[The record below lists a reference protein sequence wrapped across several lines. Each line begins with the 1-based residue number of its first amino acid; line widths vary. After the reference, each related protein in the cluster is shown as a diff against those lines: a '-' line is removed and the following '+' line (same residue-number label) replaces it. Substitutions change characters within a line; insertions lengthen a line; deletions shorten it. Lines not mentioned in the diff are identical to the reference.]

1 MSDLA
6 SLVTPVLIVGFLIL
20 GFVGVPIIVW
30 AAFGAALLYMQ
41 GTATAGCW
49 MAYGIATLVL
59 LPTPIRAY
67 LLSLPVMKL
76 LKAFKILP
84 KISET
89 EKVALKAG
97 DVWVESELFSGKP
110 SFKNLINQSYPKLT
124 AEEEAFLAGPCE
136 QLCAMAD
143 DYQIWKDGDM
153 SKELWSFIKK
163 NGFLGLIIPKEYGG
177 RGFSALGHSA
187 VIAKLST
194 KSIASSITVMV
205 PNSLGPAELLLH
217 YGTDEQKKKY
227 LPKLASGE
235 EIPAFGLTEAN
246 AGSDAGAISASGEVF
261 KGEDGKLY
269 IKLNW
274 NKRYITLAAVA
285 TTLGLAFKLRDP
297 NKLLGRGEDI
307 GITCALVPTS
317 LPGVTHD
324 RRHDPLGVPFFNCPT
339 QGKDVVISIDQ
350 VIGGAEW
357 AGRGWQMLMESL
369 AAGRGISL
377 PGQATGG
384 MKYIYRVASA
394 HAKVRKQ
401 FGLSIGNF
409 EGIQEP
415 LARIGGYTYM
425 LEAGRVYTLGA
436 IDNHVK
442 PPVITAMCKYN
453 FTEIAR
459 HSINDAMDICG
470 GAAISRGPRNLLAH
484 MYIAT
489 PISVTVEGA
498 NILTRTLIVF
508 GQGALR
514 AHPFAVKEVDAA
526 DNNDVIGFDR
536 AFFGHVGH
544 VFRNLMRTILLTLTR
559 GYIIL
564 PYRGNGL
571 ARYYQKLAWTS
582 ASFAFLTDLAMGTL
596 GGSLKVKGKLTGRFA
611 DILSNMYLATA
622 VLKRYEEEGFRKEDY
637 PFVRWALD
645 TNFVNI
651 QKAFDG
657 IYSNFDVPFIGWIIK
672 GPVAWWS
679 QVNKLGSNPSDR
691 LEIKIAKLMQTPG
704 EQRVRHTTGIY
715 APKDVSK
722 EHFATLEQAMDL
734 TVKGDAIARKVRKAT
749 KSGKLKK
756 APAAVLYK
764 NALEAGVIDQSE
776 FDTMSNTVRVVNEA
790 MTVDDFPASAQN
802 SKS

>member
-1 MSDLA
+1 MSDL
-6 SLVTPVLIVGFLIL
+6 SSFVTPALIIGALIL
-20 GFVGVPIIVW
+20 GFVGAPILVW
-30 AAFGAALLYMQ
+30 TVFGAILM
-41 GTATAGCW
+41 W
-49 MAYGIATLVL
+49 MAAATTMCWIIFGVAAALF

-76 LKAFKILP
+76 MTALKILP

-110 SFKNLINQSYPKLT
+110 SFKNLMNQAYPSLT
-124 AEEEAFLAGPCE
+124 AEEQAFLDGPVE

-153 SKELWSFIKK
+153 PKEMWAFTKK
-163 NGFLGLIIPKEYGG
+163 HGFLGLIIPKEYGG
-177 RGFSALGHSA
+177 LGFSALGHSA

-194 KSIASSITVMV
+194 KSLAASISVMV

-217 YGTDEQKKKY
+217 YGTDEQKKKF

-235 EIPAFGLTEAN
+235 EIPAFGLTEPN
-246 AGSDAGAISASGEVF
+246 AGSDAGAIAASGEVF

-274 NKRYITLAAVA
+274 NKRYITLAAIA

-297 NKLLGRGEDI
+297 QNFLGKGVDI
-307 GITCALVPTS
+307 GITCALVPTN
-317 LPGVTHD
+317 LPGVIND

-339 QGKDVVISIDQ
+339 QGKDVIISIDQ

-357 AGRGWQMLMESL
+357 AGRGWQMLMECL

-377 PGQATGG
+377 PAQATGG
-384 MKYIYRVASA
+384 LKYVYRVCSA

-401 FGLSIGNF
+401 FGLSIANF

-425 LEAGRVYTLGA
+425 LEAARIYTLGA
-436 IDNHVK
+436 IDNHIK
-442 PPVITAMCKYN
+442 PPVVTAMCKYN
-453 FTEIAR
+453 FTEIGRKA
-459 HSINDAMDICG
+459 INDAMDICG
-470 GAAISRGPRNLLAH
+470 GSAISKGPRNLLAH

-498 NILTRTLIVF
+498 NILTRTLIVY

-514 AHPFAVKEVDAA
+514 AHPYAVKEVDAVERG
-526 DNNDVIGFDR
+526 DVSGFDK
-536 AFFGHVGH
+536 AFFGHIGH
-544 VFRNLMRTILLTLTR
+544 VIRNLVRSIALTLTR
-559 GYIIL
+559 GRIII
-564 PYRGNGL
+564 PHRGHGVG
-571 ARYYQKLAWTS
+571 RYYQKLAWAS
-582 ASFAFLTDLAMGTL
+582 ASFALLSDIAMGTL

-622 VLKRYEEEGFRKEDY
+622 VLKRYEVEGFKKEDY

-645 TNFVNI
+645 TTFFNM
-651 QKAFDG
+651 QTAFDG
-657 IYSNFDVPFIGWIIK
+657 IYSNFDAPLVGWFFR
-672 GPVAWWS
+672 GPIALWS
-679 QVNKLGSNPSDR
+679 QLNPINKAASD
-691 LEIKIAKLMQTPG
+691 LAEIKMAKRMVVPS
-704 EQRVRHTTGIY
+704 EQRIRHTTGVY
-715 APKDVSK
+715 APTDATKDQ
-722 EHFATLEQAMDL
+722 FARLEKAMEM
-734 TVKGDAIARKVRKAT
+734 TVMSDAIARKVRKAV
-749 KSGKLKK
+749 KKGELKK
-756 APAAVLYK
+756 APATVLYK
-764 NALEAGVIDQSE
+764 NALDAKIIDQAE
-776 FDTMSNTVRVVNEA
+776 FDAIAATVSIVNDA
-790 MTVDDFPASAQN
+790 MAVDDFAADASN
-802 SKS
+802 SK

>member
-1 MSDLA
+1 MSDYS
-6 SLVTPVLIVGFLIL
+6 SLVVPLLVVGFLIL
-20 GFVGVPIIVW
+20 GFVGAPILIW
-30 AAFGAALLYMQ
+30 SAFGAFLMWLGGPSVTTDCWIAL
-41 GTATAGCW
+41 GV
-49 MAYGIATLVL
+49 ATLVL
-59 LPTPIRAY
+59 APTPLRAY
-67 LLSLPVMKL
+67 LLSLPVMKAM
-76 LKAFKILP
+76 KALKILP

-89 EKVALKAG
+89 EKTALKAG

-110 SFKNLINQSYPKLT
+110 SFKNLMNQPYPQLT
-124 AEEEAFLAGPCE
+124 AEEQAFIDGPCE
-136 QLCAMAD
+136 ELCKMAD

-153 SKELWSFIKK
+153 PKPMWDFVKK
-163 NGFLGLIIPKEYGG
+163 HGFLGLIIPKEYGG
-177 RGFSALGHSA
+177 KGFSALGHSA

-194 KSIASSITVMV
+194 KSLASSITVMV

-235 EIPAFGLTEAN
+235 EIPAFGLTEAG
-246 AGSDAGAISASGEVF
+246 AGSDAGAISSSGEVF

-274 NKRYITLAAVA
+274 NKRYITLAAIA

-297 NKLLGRGEDI
+297 KNLLGKGEDI

-350 VIGGAEW
+350 IIGGAEW

-377 PGQATGG
+377 PAQATGSL
-384 MKYIYRVASA
+384 KYVYRVTSS

-425 LEAGRVYTLGA
+425 LEAARIYTLGA
-436 IDNHVK
+436 IDNHIK

-453 FTEIAR
+453 FTEIGR
-459 HSINDAMDICG
+459 KTINDAMDICG
-470 GAAISRGPRNLLAH
+470 GAAISKGPRNLLAH

-514 AHPFAVKEVDAA
+514 AHPYAVKEVDAVE
-526 DNNDVIGFDR
+526 NGDVIGFDR
-536 AFFGHVGH
+536 AFFGHLGH
-544 VFRNLMRTILLTLTR
+544 VFRNKIRAILLSLTR
-559 GYIIL
+559 GYIVM
-564 PYRGNGL
+564 PYAGHGVG
-571 ARYYQKLAWTS
+571 RYYQKLAWAS
-582 ASFAFLTDLAMGTL
+582 ASFAFLADLAMGTL
-596 GGSLKVKGKLTGRFA
+596 GGALKAKGKLTGRFA
-611 DILSNMYLATA
+611 DILSNLYLATA
-622 VLKRYEEEGFRKEDY
+622 VLKRYEVEGFKKEDL
-637 PFVRWALD
+637 PFVRWSLD
-645 TNFVNI
+645 TAFHNI
-651 QKAFDG
+651 QVAFDG
-657 IYSNFDVPFIGWIIK
+657 IYSNFDAPLVGWLLR

-679 QVNKLGSNPSDR
+679 SLNKMGSVPSDR
-691 LEIKIAKLMQTPG
+691 LDIKIARLMQTPG
-704 EQRVRHTTGIY
+704 DQRLRHTTGIH
-715 APKDVSK
+715 APTNSSKDQ
-722 EHFATLEQAMDL
+722 FARLEEAMVL
-734 TVKGDAIARKVRKAT
+734 TVKSDAIARKVRKAI
-749 KSGKLKK
+749 KGGKLKK
-756 APAAVLYK
+756 APVTVLYK
-764 NALEAGVIDQSE
+764 NALDAGIIDAAE
-776 FDTMSNTVRVVNEA
+776 FDVMNNTVRVVNDA
-790 MTVDDFPASAQN
+790 MAVDDFVADASN
-802 SKS
+802 SK